1 MKKYTM
7 AYGGWSSAA
16 VGGAF
21 LGFGVPLIIMRMIVE
36 VFGQTGDPILFSNLN
51 LFGLSM
57 IMVGFVLGQLDYMK
71 FILLLKPMRQSL
83 QSNPKSQDL
92 ERNSA
97 DFVDGVLEIV
107 LPKKSP
113 KKTRKL
119 ILK

>member
-1 MKKYTM
+1 MKMKKYTM

-57 IMVGFVLGQLDYMK
+57 IMMGFVLGAIGLYE
-71 FILLLKPMRQSL
+71 IHSSLKTDAPE
-83 QSNPKSQDL
+83 PT
-92 ERNSA
+92 
-97 DFVDGVLEIV
+97 V
-107 LPKKSP
+107 
-113 KKTRKL
+113 
-119 ILK
+119 